1 MPEPTNSELLS
12 EIRSNH
18 AEVTVRLGAVEK
30 QVKKT
35 NGRVTT
41 LETWKSKSDA
51 IDEYKKSQ
59 PVVQNAETV
68 NFKTRWYE
76 TLEGRQIFLAVAGLI
91 TALAGVIA
99 LRGGI

>member
-1 MPEPTNSELLS
+1 MPEPTNSDIIG
-12 EIRSNH
+12 EIRANH

-30 QVKKT
+30 QVRKT
-35 NGRVTT
+35 NGRVAT

-51 IDEYKKSQ
+51 VAEYKANQ

-68 NFKTRWYE
+68 NIKTKWYE
-76 TLEGRQIFLAVAGLI
+76 TPEGRQIFLAVAGLI